1 MSRAHLGF
9 SNTVEPNMADNSI
22 APGVSLDHLLQLA
35 QIRRGSGTDS
45 QPAQLNQPPAEPTP
59 QPSSGPDAAQERAN
73 EAADFDAT
81 ALPAVDAPALDVGT
95 SAGNTNTFYGDLFDK
110 LDAQFAVDL
119 FEKGGPVVA
128 ILFALSMIALT
139 VVVLKIWQFTWLGVG
154 SGRKANS
161 ALTMWIA
168 GQRDSAYASIKHENN
183 PSALVL
189 AHGMRGV
196 SAGAQERV
204 VQDDVERVA
213 LTELSK
219 LRSYMPVIEAT
230 VQIAP
235 LLGLFGTVIGMISA
249 FQALQAAGSQTDPA
263 VLAGGIW
270 VALLTT
276 AIGLAIAIPAAFINY
291 WLNGRI
297 ESEKQHMEIALTSL
311 FTQRI
316 TDANHTNTATKARS
330 EKVVKLAAE

>member
-1 MSRAHLGF
+1 MGRANLG
-9 SNTVEPNMADNSI
+9 SQNAVEPNMAEYSV
-22 APGVSLDHLLQLA
+22 APSVSLDHLTQLA
-35 QIRRGSGTDS
+35 QVRRGSGTDS
-45 QPAQLNQPPAEPTP
+45 QPAQRNKPPAEPTP
-59 QPSSGPDAAQERAN
+59 PPSSGSDNAQALAN
-73 EAADFDAT
+73 EAAELDAT
-81 ALPAVDAPALDVGT
+81 ALPAVDAPANSIGP
-95 SAGNTNTFYGDLFDK
+95 SSESTNTFFGELFDK
-110 LDAQFAVDL
+110 FDAQFAVSL

-128 ILFALSMIALT
+128 ILFALSVLALT
-139 VVVLKIWQFTWLGVG
+139 VVILKIWQFTWLGVG

-168 GQRDSAYASIKHENN
+168 GQRDAAYASIKHEKN
-183 PSALVL
+183 PTALVL

-196 SAGAQERV
+196 SAGARERI

-219 LRSYMPVIEAT
+219 LRSFMPVIEAT

-276 AIGLAIAIPAAFINY
+276 AVGLAIAIPAAFINY
-291 WLNGRI
+291 WLSGRI
-297 ESEKQHMEIALTSL
+297 ESEKEHMEIALTSL

-316 TDANHTNTATKARS
+316 TDANRPNTATTTRA
-330 EKVVKLAAE
+330 EKVIKLAAE